1 MTFKMPK
8 PVYQIL
14 LGALMLTF
22 VAAAC
27 DNKKGG
33 KEKEATE
40 DSIKVKPVDP
50 GTNEPVDPGNK
61 PTGDTIKKKPVDPG
75 T

>member
-1 MTFKMPK
+1 MNFKMPK
-8 PVYQIL
+8 PVFQIL
-14 LGALMLTF
+14 LGALMLNF

-33 KEKEATE
+33 KEKETTV
-40 DSIKVKPVDP
+40 DTIKQKPVDP
-50 GTNEPVDPGNK
+50 GNEPVDPGNK
-61 PTGDTIKKKPVDPG
+61 PTGDTITKKPVDPG